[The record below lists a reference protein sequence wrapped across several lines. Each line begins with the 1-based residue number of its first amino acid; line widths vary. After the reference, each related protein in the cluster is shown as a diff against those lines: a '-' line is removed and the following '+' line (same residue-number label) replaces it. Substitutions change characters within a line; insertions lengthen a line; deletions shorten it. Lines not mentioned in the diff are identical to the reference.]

1 MRVIAATVLDPTHLE
16 LTEPLELRSGA
27 QVAVAV
33 HEGGPAPTVPA
44 TGPAEPVSSA
54 PPRRLRFRERE
65 NEWRRTHGD
74 VLREYAGQWLV
85 LEGDQIVA
93 HGDDPAPLVA
103 RAREHGIDSPYV
115 FYVEPPRPPGVV
127 KMGLGPPGRQFTTSW
142 HSFSSTSFTRSN
154 SGSRADRTSS
164 A

>member
-33 HEGGPAPTVPA
+33 HEDEHTSTDSS
-44 TGPAEPVSSA
+44 TGPTEPDSST

-65 NEWRRTHGD
+65 NEWRRTQGE
-74 VLREYAGQWLV
+74 VLRAYAGQWLV
-85 LEGDQIVA
+85 LEGEEIVA

-103 RAREHGIDSPYV
+103 RAREHGIRSPYV
-115 FYVEPPRPPGVV
+115 FYVEPPRGPGIV
-127 KMGLGPPGRQFTTSW
+127 KMGL
-142 HSFSSTSFTRSN
+142 
-154 SGSRADRTSS
+154 
-164 A
+164 

>member
-1 MRVIAATVLDPTHLE
+1 MPIRSAAHDPRQSMRVIAATVLDPTHFE

-44 TGPAEPVSSA
+44 SGRTEPVSSA

-85 LEGDQIVA
+85 
-93 HGDDPAPLVA
+93 A

-127 KMGLGPPGRQFTTSW
+127 KMGL
-142 HSFSSTSFTRSN
+142 
-154 SGSRADRTSS
+154 
-164 A
+164 